1 MYCTLVDSLM
11 GKLVSD
17 LKTQAIKKKMASA
30 PQYRSES
37 ESEEEIELEID
48 NSFFKQSFVP
58 SVHQTLMSSLSIS
71 SLPLFNFVVSLRLA

>member
-1 MYCTLVDSLM
+1 MTYDWSMYCTLVDSLM

-37 ESEEEIELEID
+37 ESEEEIKPQ
-48 NSFFKQSFVP
+48 NPKTP
-58 SVHQTLMSSLSIS
+58 KPHSV
-71 SLPLFNFVVSLRLA
+71 V